1 MIQNSDEN
9 TLNYFF
15 SFTHIFKIFY
25 HQSYGEG
32 WIRRYICDYFA
43 LRIQK
48 MRFSRKIESLHK
60 STSFWFSAFFRSKFW
75 LEHGFFSKNTFW
87 VQNKFRSKFFN
98 GKVVIFQIFFNFAE
112 FYGFF
117 SSVPYFWFK
126 FKQLKL
132 NKRYMIKW
140 NG

>member
-32 WIRRYICDYFA
+32 SIRRYIWDYFA
-43 LRIQK
+43 LRISK
-48 MRFSRKIESLHK
+48 MRFSRKIESLHN
-60 STSFWFSAFFRSKFW
+60 STFLLIFGFFFVQNFDLNTAFFRKTHF
-75 LEHGFFSKNTFW
+75 GFRR
-87 VQNKFRSKFFN
+87 KFRSKFFN

-117 SSVPYFWFK
+117 SPVPYFRFK
-126 FKQLKL
+126 F
-132 NKRYMIKW
+132 NTSAITE
-140 NG
+140 